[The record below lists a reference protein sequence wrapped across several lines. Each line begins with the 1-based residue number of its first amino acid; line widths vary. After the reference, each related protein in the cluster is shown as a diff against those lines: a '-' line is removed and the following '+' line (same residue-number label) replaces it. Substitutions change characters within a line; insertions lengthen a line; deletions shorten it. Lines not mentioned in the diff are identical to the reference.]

1 MCGIAGL
8 LRLPVLS
15 PTDSAT
21 VKTMTDCLAHRGPD
35 GSGHYVG
42 EGVVHG
48 HRRLS
53 IIDLAT
59 GDQPF
64 LSADRQLALVYNGE
78 LYNYLEIRAELKA
91 LGRTFRSE
99 SDTEVILQAYEE
111 WGTDCLAKFNG
122 MWAFALW
129 DARTRSLFCARD
141 RLGEKPFFYAEH
153 AGAFVFGS
161 EIKALFAAGQAR
173 EVDEEVLDA
182 ILCFGYLPAPYT
194 TYKGVRKLPAGCYLI
209 AKGGRVE
216 VRRYWQMPSFPAE
229 ALRTDVAR
237 IHEEF
242 AALFADSVRLRMRSD
257 VPVGAFLSGGLDSAA
272 VVAAMSRESQ
282 QRVRTCTIGFDG
294 GTDERHLARLVAQ
307 RFNTEHSEAVVGR
320 EDAEALL
327 HRLAWHFD
335 EPFADTSSLPSYVV
349 SRIAR
354 ELVTVVLTGDG
365 GDEVLGGYPVHQSE
379 KLASFWQRLAPPIR
393 VPLGKVSMAALDV
406 ASAAGIRGAQRA
418 RRVLDGAE
426 GDFVSRLERKQI
438 GFSAAQRTALL
449 GGNARVRPAREFIAE
464 ALASCQARDG
474 IGLLNFWLHTVAL
487 PERYLC
493 KVDRSSMAHSLEARV
508 PFLDPRLVELM
519 AGVSAAVKMPKF
531 TRKAVLRETL
541 GRELPPALLTAAKR
555 GFDPPLAAWVER
567 GGTDWPAILRP
578 LEQAG
583 LFVSAALSEA
593 GRAAPGGRP
602 PMGLWALSMLAVQL
616 AAPPR
621 AAAAPQGAPA

>member
-8 LRLPVLS
+8 LRPPGLL
-15 PTDSAT
+15 PTDSGT
-21 VKTMTDCLAHRGPD
+21 VTAMTDCLAHRGPD
-35 GSGHYVG
+35 GSGQYVG
-42 EGVVHG
+42 EGVVLG

-64 LSADRQLALVYNGE
+64 LSADRRLALVYNGE
-78 LYNYLEIRAELKA
+78 LYNYLEIRAELIA
-91 LGRTFRSE
+91 LGRAFRTE

-111 WGTDCLAKFNG
+111 WGTECLSRFNG

-129 DARTRSLFCARD
+129 DSRSRSLFCARD
-141 RLGEKPFFYAEH
+141 RLGEKPFFYAERSGVF
-153 AGAFVFGS
+153 AFGS
-161 EIKALFAAGQAR
+161 EIKALFAAGQPR
-173 EVDEEVLDA
+173 DVDEEMLDA

-194 TYKGVRKLPAGCYLI
+194 SYKGVRKLPAGCFLI
-209 AKGGRVE
+209 ATERRVE
-216 VRRYWQMPSFPAE
+216 VHRYWQMPSFPAE
-229 ALRTDVAR
+229 ALRTDTAR
-237 IHEEF
+237 INEQFSE
-242 AALFADSVRLRMRSD
+242 LFADSVRLRMRSD
-257 VPVGAFLSGGLDSAA
+257 VPIGAFLSGGLDSAS
-272 VVAAMSRESQ
+272 VVAAMSAHSRGP
-282 QRVRTCTIGFDG
+282 VRTCTIGFDG
-294 GTDERHLARLVAQ
+294 GNDERALARLVAQ

-320 EDAEALL
+320 EHAAGLL

-349 SRIAR
+349 SKIAR

-379 KLASFWQRLAPPIR
+379 KLVSIWQRLPAPLR
-393 VPLGKVSMAALDV
+393 GSLSGVAKAALAV
-406 ASAAGIRGAQRA
+406 AAPAGIHGAQRA
-418 RRVLDGAE
+418 RGLLDAANE
-426 GDFVSRLERKQI
+426 DFVARLERKQI
-438 GFSAAQRTALL
+438 GFPAAQRRALI
-449 GGNARVRPAREFIAE
+449 GGNPRVRPARDFIVE
-464 ALASCQARDG
+464 ALAGCAARDG

-519 AGVSAAVKMPKF
+519 AGVSAAVKMPGM
-531 TRKAVLRETL
+531 TRKAVLRDTI
-541 GRELPPALLTAAKR
+541 GRELPRPLLEAGKR
-555 GFDPPLAAWVER
+555 GFDPPLAAWLAQ

-583 LFVSAALSEA
+583 LFVSAALTDA

-616 AAPPR
+616 TAPQRLDP
-621 AAAAPQGAPA
+621 APQGVPA